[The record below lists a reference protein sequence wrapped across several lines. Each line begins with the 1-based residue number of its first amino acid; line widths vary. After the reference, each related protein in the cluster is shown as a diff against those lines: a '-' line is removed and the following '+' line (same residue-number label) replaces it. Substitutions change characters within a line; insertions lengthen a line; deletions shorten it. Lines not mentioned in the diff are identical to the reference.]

1 MLFSVKLLKVIYAH
15 LNFFVSI
22 KKSYLIIGMEIVKKI
37 EGTKTN
43 GRDAPILPVKIANC
57 GELQVEEPF
66 AV

>member
-1 MLFSVKLLKVIYAH
+1 
-15 LNFFVSI
+15 
-22 KKSYLIIGMEIVKKI
+22 MEIVKKI

>member
-1 MLFSVKLLKVIYAH
+1 
-15 LNFFVSI
+15 
-22 KKSYLIIGMEIVKKI
+22 MEIVKKI

-57 GELQVEEPF
+57 GTIEVDAPF